1 MAPESEVAAGICSA
15 GFPTQRFVVQ
25 VFGSADMRFQMRPA
39 VALVLVL
46 TLALHTASVFALAAA
61 AQGTATLSGTARSS
75 SGEPIQDCTVQ
86 LRDVTTGQLAGATRC
101 DRAGAFLFTNLN
113 PGSYVVEIVNAEGVV
128 IGTSAVSTVAAGAT
142 VAISVTAASAAAV
155 TTGGGISTAV
165 IVSMLAAAA
174 GVAAVVIAVNQ
185 GQASPSQ

>member
-1 MAPESEVAAGICSA
+1 VD
-15 GFPTQRFVVQ
+15 RFVVQ
-25 VFGSADMRFQMRPA
+25 VFGSADMRFRMRRA
-39 VALVLVL
+39 VALALVL

-75 SGEPIQDCTVQ
+75 SGEPIQDCTAQ
-86 LRDVTTGQLAGATRC
+86 LRDVMTGQLAGTTRC

-113 PGSYVVEIVNAEGVV
+113 PGSYIVEIVNAQGVV
-128 IGTSAVSTVAAGAT
+128 VASSAVTELAAGAT
-142 VAISVTAASAAAV
+142 AAISVASASTAAV

-174 GVAAVVIAVNQ
+174 GVAGVVIAVNR
-185 GQASPSQ
+185 GTASPSQ